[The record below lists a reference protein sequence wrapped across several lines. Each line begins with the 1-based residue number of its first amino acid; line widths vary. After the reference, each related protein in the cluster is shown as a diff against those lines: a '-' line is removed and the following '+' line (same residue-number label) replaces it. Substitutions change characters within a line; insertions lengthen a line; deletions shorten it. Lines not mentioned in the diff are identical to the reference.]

1 MPAKR
6 RLFVSCIAALAL
18 SLLAGGGIAGQSP
31 PGTDSVDGA
40 APGGPRAGSATAH
53 GAYLD
58 YGPEGVSRMA
68 DFSRWLGGAEL
79 RVGHTY
85 LPGDLWVNI
94 EGSPDFLD
102 AWADWRRA
110 DPDRMFVL
118 NVPMLERNEER
129 VPDDEVRTLLR
140 AGAAGDYDQHF
151 TRLAERLVELGVPDT
166 VIVLGWEMNGT
177 TYTHRCGPDPT
188 SWKAY
193 WERIVTAMRAVPG
206 QEFRFDFT
214 PSRGRDA
221 VPWTECYPGDDVVD
235 IIGMDS
241 YDQPP
246 GETFDDQVTDP
257 YGLQKHV
264 DFAAERGKPISFPE
278 WGLFRNGD
286 NPEYMRRMLE
296 WIARHESL
304 YQTVTDYCPHGAGSA
319 GALRGPGGVPDED
332 DGDGAPAAP
341 WPGPTPTPRPT
352 PTPGRRRPSRR
363 CPRSLLPQTLRGGT
377 ALDVAWS
384 YLPADAKDGV
394 GGDWFDVIPL
404 SGARVGL
411 VIGDVV
417 GHGIGAAATMGRLR
431 TAVQTLAD
439 MDLPPDELLARLDD
453 LVLRLSE
460 EERTGGPAERGGST
474 VVGATCLYAVYDPT
488 NGSCTMARAGHPRRW
503 SSHRTGRSPS
513 PTFPPGRRSG
523 SAGCPS
529 SRWRWSCP
537 KGASSVSTPTGSS
550 RGRTGTSSTA
560 WNGWAGRCPGW
571 LQLEDLCPAV
581 VKKLL
586 PVPQPDDIALLL
598 ARTHVLSPEHLVS
611 WDVPLDP
618 AAVGEAR
625 AKVSRQLEAWGL
637 EELAMTTELIVSEL
651 VTNAIRYASGPVRLR
666 LLFQAALTCEVS
678 DASNTSPRLRHA
690 RTTDE
695 EGRARAVP
703 RRAARPSVGHALH
716 AAGKIIWA
724 EQPIP

>member
-151 TRLAERLVELGVPDT
+151 TRLAGRLVELGVPDT

-296 WIARHESL
+296 WIDRHEPL
-304 YQTVTDYCPHGAGSA
+304 YQTVTDYCPHGVWQCGSNPRSSEVFRTMMTEMA
-319 GALRGPGGVPDED
+319 
-332 DGDGAPAAP
+332 APAAP
-341 WPGPTPTPRPT
+341 SPSPTPTPPPT
-352 PTPGRRRPSRR
+352 PTAPVPT
-363 CPRSLLPQTLRGGT
+363 PT
-377 ALDVAWS
+377 D
-384 YLPADAKDGV
+384 PA
-394 GGDWFDVIPL
+394 
-404 SGARVGL
+404 
-411 VIGDVV
+411 
-417 GHGIGAAATMGRLR
+417 
-431 TAVQTLAD
+431 
-439 MDLPPDELLARLDD
+439 
-453 LVLRLSE
+453 
-460 EERTGGPAERGGST
+460 
-474 VVGATCLYAVYDPT
+474 
-488 NGSCTMARAGHPRRW
+488 
-503 SSHRTGRSPS
+503 PS
-513 PTFPPGRRSG
+513 PTLTPSAQPSPPVAPTPPAPGAEPPPARRW
-523 SAGCPS
+523 C
-529 SRWRWSCP
+529 
-537 KGASSVSTPTGSS
+537 
-550 RGRTGTSSTA
+550 
-560 WNGWAGRCPGW
+560 
-571 LQLEDLCPAV
+571 
-581 VKKLL
+581 
-586 PVPQPDDIALLL
+586 
-598 ARTHVLSPEHLVS
+598 
-611 WDVPLDP
+611 
-618 AAVGEAR
+618 
-625 AKVSRQLEAWGL
+625 
-637 EELAMTTELIVSEL
+637 
-651 VTNAIRYASGPVRLR
+651 VTV
-666 LLFQAALTCEVS
+666 
-678 DASNTSPRLRHA
+678 
-690 RTTDE
+690 
-695 EGRARAVP
+695 
-703 RRAARPSVGHALH
+703 PSVDWLGAWLRERE
-716 AAGKIIWA
+716 ICFRF
-724 EQPIP
+724 

>member
-40 APGGPRAGSATAH
+40 APGGPRAGSGTAH

-68 DFSRWLGGAEL
+68 AFSRWLGGAEL

-102 AWADWRRA
+102 TWAEWRRA

-129 VPDDEVRTLLR
+129 VRDDEVRTLLR

-193 WERIVTAMRAVPG
+193 WQRIVTAMRAVPG

-246 GETFDDQVTDP
+246 GETFDDQITDP

-296 WIARHESL
+296 WIDRHEPL
-304 YQTVTDYCPHGAGSA
+304 YQTVTDYCPHGVWQCGSNPRSSKVFRTMMTEMA
-319 GALRGPGGVPDED
+319 
-332 DGDGAPAAP
+332 APAEP
-341 WPGPTPTPRPT
+341 SPSPTPTPTPT
-352 PTPGRRRPSRR
+352 PTPP
-363 CPRSLLPQTLRGGT
+363 
-377 ALDVAWS
+377 
-384 YLPADAKDGV
+384 
-394 GGDWFDVIPL
+394 
-404 SGARVGL
+404 
-411 VIGDVV
+411 
-417 GHGIGAAATMGRLR
+417 
-431 TAVQTLAD
+431 
-439 MDLPPDELLARLDD
+439 
-453 LVLRLSE
+453 
-460 EERTGGPAERGGST
+460 PAE
-474 VVGATCLYAVYDPT
+474 P
-488 NGSCTMARAGHPRRW
+488 
-503 SSHRTGRSPS
+503 SPS
-513 PTFPPGRRSG
+513 PTVPPSVQPSPPVSPSPTSPGAGTPPGRRWCVTLP
-523 SAGCPS
+523 SAE
-529 SRWRWSCP
+529 
-537 KGASSVSTPTGSS
+537 
-550 RGRTGTSSTA
+550 
-560 WNGWAGRCPGW
+560 W
-571 LQLEDLCPAV
+571 LGPW
-581 VKKLL
+581 L
-586 PVPQPDDIALLL
+586 PEREICF
-598 ARTHVLSPEHLVS
+598 
-611 WDVPLDP
+611 
-618 AAVGEAR
+618 
-625 AKVSRQLEAWGL
+625 
-637 EELAMTTELIVSEL
+637 
-651 VTNAIRYASGPVRLR
+651 RY
-666 LLFQAALTCEVS
+666 
-678 DASNTSPRLRHA
+678 
-690 RTTDE
+690 
-695 EGRARAVP
+695 
-703 RRAARPSVGHALH
+703 
-716 AAGKIIWA
+716 
-724 EQPIP
+724 